1 MKSILRGQVHWA
13 QLDPA
18 RGSEM
23 AKRRPC
29 VVLSVREIN
38 DHRRTVVVLPL
49 TTTET
54 PAVFPLLIATPSVSA
69 SSKVRTE
76 HIRAIDKSRLSGYIT
91 DMGADDLAE
100 IEQALCK
107 VLGIKAV
114 KTARSTG

>member
-1 MKSILRGQVHWA
+1 MKTIQRGEVHWV

-29 VVLSVREIN
+29 VVLSPREIN
-38 DHRRTVVVLPL
+38 DHRRTVVVVPL

-54 PAVFPLLIATPSVSA
+54 PAMFPLLVHTPSIGA
-69 SSKVRTE
+69 NSKVRTE

-91 DMGADDLAE
+91 DIGANDLQE
-100 IEQALCK
+100 INRALRQ
-107 VLGIKAV
+107 VLAIKPLSA
-114 KTARSTG
+114 